1 MTSTALSRTLSDIA
15 WVKLQLSR
23 GREYEAILLDKL
35 AELEAQA
42 AALGCP
48 QYTSNWCEN
57 EIIPNATG
65 CECSSQ

>member
-15 WVKLQLSR
+15 WVKLQLLR
-23 GREYEAILLDKL
+23 GRECEAILLDKL

-48 QYTSNWCEN
+48 Q
-57 EIIPNATG
+57 
-65 CECSSQ
+65 SSQLQGNCHDVTSAADCGCAR

>member
-35 AELEAQA
+35 TELEAQA

-48 QYTSNWCEN
+48 Q
-57 EIIPNATG
+57 
-65 CECSSQ
+65 SSQLQGSCHDVTSTPECGCAR

>member
-23 GREYEAILLDKL
+23 GHEWEAILLDKL

-48 QYTSNWCEN
+48 Q
-57 EIIPNATG
+57 
-65 CECSSQ
+65 SSQLQGSCPDVTSTSDCGCAR

>member
-23 GREYEAILLDKL
+23 GRECEAILLDKL

-48 QYTSNWCEN
+48 Q
-57 EIIPNATG
+57 
-65 CECSSQ
+65 SSQLQGSCHDVTSIPDCGCAR

>member
-1 MTSTALSRTLSDIA
+1 MNSTALSRTLSDIA

-23 GREYEAILLDKL
+23 GRECEAILLDKL

-48 QYTSNWCEN
+48 QSSHLQVSCHDVTSAADC
-57 EIIPNATG
+57 G
-65 CECSSQ
+65 CAR

>member
-23 GREYEAILLDKL
+23 GHEYEAILLDKL

-48 QYTSNWCEN
+48 Q
-57 EIIPNATG
+57 
-65 CECSSQ
+65 SSQIQGSCHDVTSAADCGCAR

>member
-35 AELEAQA
+35 TELEAQA

-48 QYTSNWCEN
+48 Q
-57 EIIPNATG
+57 
-65 CECSSQ
+65 SSQLQGSCPDVTSTSDCGCAR

>member
-23 GREYEAILLDKL
+23 GHEYEAILLDKL

-48 QYTSNWCEN
+48 Q
-57 EIIPNATG
+57 
-65 CECSSQ
+65 SSQLQGSCPDVTSTSDCGCAR